1 MTQKIFCEAHIF
13 QYTFFP
19 FLEHHDR
26 DSVFISI
33 PNVEEGEITEGS
45 EFMDD
50 DVQNSENQ
58 ILSHP
63 HKITSNIPKDS
74 RKSTALS
81 NSRKRWLDD
90 EVEVNIFNLER
101 TVTKDDLF
109 DLFEDVG
116 KIQRININNR

>member
-1 MTQKIFCEAHIF
+1 MFCVANIF

-58 ILSHP
+58 ILSPP
-63 HKITSNIPKDS
+63 HKSTSNIPKDS
-74 RKSTALS
+74 RKSTLS

-90 EVEVNIFNLER
+90 EVEVNIFNLKR

>member
-1 MTQKIFCEAHIF
+1 MTQKLFCAAHIF

-19 FLEHHDR
+19 FLEHHDK
-26 DSVFISI
+26 DTAFISI

-50 DVQNSENQ
+50 DVQNLENQ
-58 ILSHP
+58 ILSPP
-63 HKITSNIPKDS
+63 HKSTSNVPKDS
-74 RKSTALS
+74 RKSTLS

-90 EVEVNIFNLER
+90 EVEVNIFNLKR